1 MIRIFS
7 MTPARG
13 SPLNWEHMAI
23 PATEPMGKM
32 SGDAGIR
39 IQIHPVSLSCINMVI
54 FPAA

>member
-23 PATEPMGKM
+23 PAKEPMGKM

-39 IQIHPVSLSCINMVI
+39 IQIYPVSLSCINMVI